1 MTKSN
6 DSMKFPEPPLS
17 LSQEARDIWRTIV
30 SGWKIDA
37 AGQLILASGLEA
49 FDEMRLAQAILK
61 KEGSGFQDRFGQ
73 PKAHPQTI
81 VLRDARAAYLRTLKL
96 LNLELQKESREDAK

>member
-1 MTKSN
+1 M
-6 DSMKFPEPPLS
+6 EG
-17 LSQEARDIWRTIV
+17 WR
-30 SGWKIDA
+30 IDA

-49 FDEMRLAQAILK
+49 FDEMRTAQAILK
-61 KEGSGFQDRFGQ
+61 KEGSGYKDRFGQ

-96 LNLELQKESREDAK
+96 LNLELSKEARDAQ